1 MYSTVMIVN
10 YIVPLKVDKGVD
22 LKSYHHN
29 EKKIVNYV
37 WWLDIAVIISQYIQI
52 MNHHVVDL
60 N

>member
-37 WWLDIAVIISQYIQI
+37 W
-52 MNHHVVDL
+52 
-60 N
+60 